1 MKIGEKHY
9 RSIWW
14 EENDPAVI
22 KIIDQERLPFFL
34 EIKELHTVK
43 DVYDSICSMKVRGA
57 PVIGSAAAFGIWLA
71 TLGVSRISSAEGK
84 LSDAAKYLISSRPT
98 AVNLAWAVNSM
109 LAGLSG
115 ITSLEELRETAL
127 RSALG
132 IYNNEIEN
140 CLAIGRHGVG
150 IIEEISRKKKGSPV
164 NILTHCNAGWLAC
177 IDWGTATSPIYLAR
191 DRKIPVHVW
200 VDETR
205 PRNQGARLT
214 TFELS
219 NENIPNTL
227 IVDNTGG
234 HLMQQGMVDVVITG
248 SDRTA
253 ISGDTAN
260 KIGTYLKALA
270 AKDNNV
276 PFYVA
281 LPSSSIDFKITDGI
295 KEIPVEERDPSELT
309 DIQGINNGK
318 IISVRLCPDYTKAV
332 NFGFDITPARLISGL
347 ITERGI
353 CSASEN
359 GIKNMFKD
367 KLAQNYGRGC

>member
-71 TLGVSRISSAEGK
+71 TLGMSRISSAEGK

>member
-109 LAGLSG
+109 LARLSG

-205 PRNQGARLT
+205 PRNQGVRLT